1 MALLWTSDARRV
13 RTRTPA
19 RPRVSRAAD
28 WRDRLSWWALGVL
41 TYALVVGALC
51 LVTLGGEPWR

>member
-1 MALLWTSDARRV
+1 MGLYWTGEA
-13 RTRTPA
+13 RTRA
-19 RPRVSRAAD
+19 RVSRAAD

-41 TYALVVGALC
+41 TYAVIVGALC